1 MNKSTQ
7 VQTDRL
13 SAEIDYRYQ
22 YVPSEN
28 TPIRNTFERIR
39 TQLAQEAEQKSRP
52 VSRLYSGFRAVK
64 AWKYS
69 QAHDDYDSSWHLNL
83 LFLKLSYK

>member
-22 YVPSEN
+22 YVPSEH
-28 TPIRNTFERIR
+28 TSIRNTFERIR
-39 TQLAQEAEQKSRP
+39 SQLAQEAEQKVVRFLVFIQ
-52 VSRLYSGFRAVK
+52 VSEQLKPNCRHNRA
-64 AWKYS
+64 
-69 QAHDDYDSSWHLNL
+69 
-83 LFLKLSYK
+83 

>member
-1 MNKSTQ
+1 MNKSIQ
-7 VQTDRL
+7 VEADRL

-22 YVPSEN
+22 YVPSSH

-39 TQLAQEAEQKSRP
+39 SQLAQEAEQRSRP

-64 AWKYS
+64 A
-69 QAHDDYDSSWHLNL
+69 
-83 LFLKLSYK
+83 

>member
-22 YVPSEN
+22 YVPSEH
-28 TPIRNTFERIR
+28 TSIRNTFERIR
-39 TQLAQEAEQKSRP
+39 SQLAQEAEQKSRP

-64 AWKYS
+64 A
-69 QAHDDYDSSWHLNL
+69 
-83 LFLKLSYK
+83 

>member
-13 SAEIDYRYQ
+13 TAEIDYRYQ
-22 YVPSEN
+22 YVPSEH
-28 TPIRNTFERIR
+28 TTIRNTFERIR

-64 AWKYS
+64 A
-69 QAHDDYDSSWHLNL
+69 
-83 LFLKLSYK
+83 

>member
-13 SAEIDYRYQ
+13 AAEIDYRYQ
-22 YVPSEN
+22 NVPTEHTS
-28 TPIRNTFERIR
+28 IRTTFERIR
-39 TQLAQEAEQKSRP
+39 SQLAQEAEQKSRP

-64 AWKYS
+64 A
-69 QAHDDYDSSWHLNL
+69 
-83 LFLKLSYK
+83 

>member
-7 VQTDRL
+7 ISADRQGT
-13 SAEIDYRYQ
+13 EIDHRYQ
-22 YVPSEN
+22 YVPSEH

-64 AWKYS
+64 ALYFALALTTMIRHGT
-69 QAHDDYDSSWHLNL
+69 QIHCI
-83 LFLKLSYK
+83 